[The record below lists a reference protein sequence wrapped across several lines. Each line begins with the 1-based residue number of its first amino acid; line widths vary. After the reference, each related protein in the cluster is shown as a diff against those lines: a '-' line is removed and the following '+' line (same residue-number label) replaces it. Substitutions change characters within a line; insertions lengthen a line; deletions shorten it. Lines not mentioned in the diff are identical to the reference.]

1 MMRPKSLILLA
12 LALGCGLVASIGIS
26 QVLDGNNKPA
36 AVETSPIYV
45 ALQNVNVGDPLTD
58 KMVSLEE
65 WPKDKVP
72 VGAITRWEDLEDRRP
87 RSNIYQG
94 EPILDNKLLAK
105 GQTNDP
111 IQGVPP
117 GMRLKTVSVDA
128 RKSAAGLLS
137 PGDRVDLQIFVK
149 ANQSQGFTHAFTKIF
164 LQNIRVFAVDQT
176 IDKSADGEES
186 RSVAKTVS
194 LIVTPQQASRI
205 TLAENLGEIS
215 LIPRNPDDDKVVDDA
230 ERTTDDLF
238 GRSTANSRKAE
249 QESGESE
256 GPLAGF
262 KAMMADAMAGVAA
275 QSAAQA
281 EAPPTPSFEMTILFP
296 GDTSTV
302 QFSANGN
309 PIDAT
314 TTADPAPV
322 TPPSAFVAPTA
333 APPTAPSP
341 APGPPDTATPT
352 DAATPADFP
361 IDLRL
366 N

>member
-1 MMRPKSLILLA
+1 MRPKSLILLA

-36 AVETSPIYV
+36 AVETAPIYV

-58 KMVSLEE
+58 KMVALEE

-72 VGAITRWEDLEDRRP
+72 VGAITKWEDLEDRRP

-111 IQGVPP
+111 IQGVPS

-137 PGDRVDLQIFVK
+137 PGDRVDVQIFVK
-149 ANQSQGFTHAFTKIF
+149 ANENQGVNHAFTKIF
-164 LQNIRVFAVDQT
+164 LQNIRVFAIDQT
-176 IDKSADGEES
+176 IDKAADGDES

-194 LIVTPQQASRI
+194 LIVTPAQANRI
-205 TLAENLGEIS
+205 TLAENMGEIS
-215 LIPRNPDDDKVVDDA
+215 LIPRHPDDDKVVDDFEQGA
-230 ERTTDDLF
+230 DELF
-238 GRSTANSRKAE
+238 GRSTANNREDE
-249 QESGESE
+249 QSADGKQ
-256 GPLAGF
+256 GPLDGF
-262 KAMMADAMAGVAA
+262 KAMMAQAMAGAAANAA
-275 QSAAQA
+275 QTAA
-281 EAPPTPSFEMTILFP
+281 APPQPSFEMTILFP
-296 GDTSTV
+296 GDTSKV
-302 QFSANGN
+302 QFTANGD
-309 PIDAT
+309 PIGET
-314 TTADPAPV
+314 TTPDPAPA
-322 TPPSAFVAPTA
+322 TPPAAFVAPTA
-333 APPTAPSP
+333 EP
-341 APGPPDTATPT
+341 APGPADEPATPS
-352 DAATPADFP
+352 DFP